1 MAAPNGRDTAPE
13 GREALI
19 ERLEELGYDTL
30 IGTPVNWRDEMSDI
44 DLLTAIKA
52 HAADEAEAG
61 ELPDVSEIVEVIR
74 ETVNAADAYNAAHP
88 DEPRTPD
95 DATGNRWR
103 AAFDR
108 LRALLTEIDTAL
120 EAFS

>member
-1 MAAPNGRDTAPE
+1 MAAPNGHETAPE
-13 GREALI
+13 GRDALI

-44 DLLTAIKA
+44 DLLKVIKA
-52 HAADEAEAG
+52 YAADEAEAG
-61 ELPDVSEIVEVIR
+61 KLPDVSDLVDAIR
-74 ETVNAADAYNAAHP
+74 ETVNAADAYDAAHP

-95 DATGNRWR
+95 DATGNRWWD
-103 AAFDR
+103 AFDR